1 MIAIV
6 DYGVGNIRAF
16 IDIYKGLN
24 LPVIAAKTA
33 EELKGADRIVLPGV
47 GAFDWAMDRLMRSGM
62 RETLDEMVLERDV
75 PVLGVCVGMQLMA
88 NGSEEGEL
96 PGLGWIDGYVK
107 LFDESTFS
115 HKTHLPH
122 MGWNDLTSFD
132 ASGVFKFLNSPRFYF
147 LHSYYFSPINED
159 NVLATTHYGTSF
171 ASAVGR
177 KNIIGTQFHPE
188 KSHSWGITL
197 LSNFARE
204 F

>member
-16 IDIYKGLN
+16 VDIYKGLN
-24 LPVIAAKTA
+24 LPVVAATTA
-33 EELKGADRIVLPGV
+33 QELKGADRIVLPGV

-62 RETLDEMVLERDV
+62 RETLDELVLEREV

-88 NGSEEGEL
+88 NGSEEGDL
-96 PGLGWIDGYVK
+96 PGLGWIEGKVK
-107 LFDESTFS
+107 LFDESTFA

-122 MGWNDLTSFD
+122 MGWNDLTSFND
-132 ASGVFKFLNSPRFYF
+132 SWIFKSLNSPRFYF
-147 LHSYYFSPINED
+147 LHSYYFAPIHDANI
-159 NVLATTHYGTSF
+159 LATSEYGISF

-177 KNIIGTQFHPE
+177 NNIVGTQFHPE
-188 KSHSWGITL
+188 KSHSWGVAL

-204 F
+204 Y